1 MQSTDAIRIL
11 GIDPGLQSTGFG
23 VIDKR
28 GSKLSYVA
36 SGCIR
41 TNERE
46 PLPQR
51 LGVVF
56 DSIREVI
63 AEYAPHQAAIEE
75 VFLNKNPWSTL
86 LLGQARGAAIAAMT
100 TAGLPVAE
108 YGTMQIKKA
117 VVGQGR
123 ATKDQVSHMVVRLL
137 TLCGVPQSDAADA
150 LACAICHAHTGSSLV
165 PAVSGHDRRR
175 AGRVVSRAPLKR
187 LLPS

>member
-1 MQSTDAIRIL
+1 MQSVDAIRIL

-46 PLPQR
+46 ALPQR

-56 DSIREVI
+56 NSIREVI
-63 AEYAPHQAAIEE
+63 AQYAPHQAAIEE

-108 YGTMQIKKA
+108 YGTMQIKKS

-137 TLCGVPQSDAADA
+137 TLGGVPQSDAADA
-150 LACAICHAHTGSSLV
+150 LACAICHAHT
-165 PAVSGHDRRR
+165 SGLLEASAGGLDRRR
-175 AGRVVSRAPLKR
+175 AGRVVARTSFRRVQP
-187 LLPS
+187 